1 MEVTTMEVTT
11 CTECYTFLRA
21 GAQGVPFQMCLLVF
35 SLKRAVSGH
44 LHLNR
49 FSKIEIESQDWTDVY
64 KGIYNPA
71 SQVSLES
78 RSD

>member
-1 MEVTTMEVTT
+1 MEVTT

-44 LHLNR
+44 LHLN
-49 FSKIEIESQDWTDVY
+49 
-64 KGIYNPA
+64 
-71 SQVSLES
+71 
-78 RSD
+78 